1 MTDEFCSLRGLIAE
15 ARLKRQDIAELIGC
29 SDTMFSL
36 YINGRRTPPA
46 GFKELVLKAI
56 DRLKKA
62 ENAAQEAREKVL
74 TQDEDNLEDN
84 PEDSAE
90 NQTRELVPADS

>member
-1 MTDEFCSLRGLIAE
+1 MSDEFCSLRGLIAE

-36 YINGRRTPPA
+36 YINGRRTAPP
-46 GFKELVLKAI
+46 GFKESVLKAI

-62 ENAAQEAREKVL
+62 ESAAQEAREKVL
-74 TQDEDNLEDN
+74 AQNEEDAED
-84 PEDSAE
+84 DTE
-90 NQTRELVPADS
+90 NQARELVPADTP